1 MIRDSRLQPVV
12 SNQSMVLFSSAAG
25 ADVITYSNTVHT
37 PVVGPVLTILK
48 SADQTSVSL
57 GETLVYTLIA
67 RNEGNAPALAT
78 LVDVLPSGVS
88 FVANSVLRDGVPLP
102 GVSPSSGIPLG
113 AIAPQREIRVAFQ
126 VIVVSLPPSFE
137 LGNRARAVYSFTTPE
152 GRRVEGEVYSNQVSV
167 SLLAYK
173 LSILLA
179 ASTPTTFVGDAVTFT
194 LRLRNEGTR
203 LMSGILA
210 TIPVPEGAAF
220 LPASVISGG
229 IYSPDAGPAKGI
241 PLPPLAPGKAEDISF
256 QVRVVSAPSSSAL
269 TTRAVVTYDT
279 AGDAGETKSNTVTV
293 AVIQSGLS
301 VSLKVDKYSAAP
313 GDQLRYEFTIRNS
326 GNLAVDAVVA
336 DAIPSGTL
344 FIWDSVRVDG
354 IPQRGVRPGEGIPLG
369 TIRAGSAAV
378 VDFLVSIPA
387 EANILHVPAIQNQGS
402 VEFTFTLPDGRN
414 VRERVRSN
422 TGVTLL
428 VSPIISIE
436 MTGEPPLVEPGGIA
450 EFNITVLNSGNY
462 PAEVSVIQIIPQ
474 GSTLETGKVTVSV
487 HTLPESTYSGI
498 ISLGVMQP
506 GQTIQLSYLVRV
518 HPGYMGNALQ
528 GCSTALYLYTIDGR
542 RYSGEARSNSYKLL
556 IEEISE

>member
-1 MIRDSRLQPVV
+1 MIRDSHLQPVV

-88 FVANSVLRDGVPLP
+88 FVANSVLRDGAPLP

-113 AIAPQREIRVAFQ
+113 AIAPQTEVRIAFQ
-126 VIVVSLPPSFE
+126 VIVVSLPPS
-137 LGNRARAVYSFTTPE
+137 LNLSNRATAVYSFTTLE
-152 GRRVEGEVYSNQVSV
+152 GRRVEGEVSSNQVSV

-179 ASTPTTFVGDAVTFT
+179 ASTPTTFVGDALTFT
-194 LRLRNEGTR
+194 LRLRNEGTQ

-210 TIPVPEGAAF
+210 KIPVPEGALF
-220 LPASVISGG
+220 LPGSVISGG
-229 IYSPDAGPAKGI
+229 LYSPNADPAEGI
-241 PLPPLAPGKAEDISF
+241 LLPTLAPGKAADISF
-256 QVRVVSAPSSSAL
+256 QVRVVSDLTSSAL
-269 TTRAVVTYDT
+269 TAQAVVTYDT
-279 AGDAGETKSNTVTV
+279 GDAGEAMSDPITV

-301 VSLKVDKYSAAP
+301 ARLKVDKYSAAP
-313 GDQLRYEFTIRNS
+313 GDQLRYEFTIRNN
-326 GNLAVDAVVA
+326 GKLAVDAVLA

-344 FIWDSVRVDG
+344 YIWDSVQVNG
-354 IPQRGVRPGEGIPLG
+354 TPQRGARPGEGIPLG

-387 EANILHVPAIQNQGS
+387 ETNVLQMLAIQNQGS
-402 VEFTFTLPDGRN
+402 VEYTFTLPDGRN

-422 TGVTLL
+422 TVVTLL
-428 VSPIISIE
+428 FSPIISIE
-436 MTGEPPLVEPGGIA
+436 MTGEPPIVESGGIA
-450 EFNITVLNSGNY
+450 EFSIAVINSGNY

-487 HTLPESTYSGI
+487 HTVPESTYSGI
-498 ISLGVMQP
+498 VSLGVMQP
-506 GQTIQLSYLVRV
+506 GQTVQLSYLVRV